1 MRESIMSN
9 ERICYICGSPD
20 VVVHH
25 IYHGTANRSIA
36 DREGCWVYLCPP
48 HHTGRDGVHFNR
60 EMDWKLKQLCQERW
74 EEINGSREEFI
85 RLFGKNYL

>member
-25 IYHGTANRSIA
+25 IYYGTANRSIA

-60 EMDWKLKQLCQERW
+60 EMDLKLKQLCQERW
-74 EEINGSREEFI
+74 EEKNGSREEFI